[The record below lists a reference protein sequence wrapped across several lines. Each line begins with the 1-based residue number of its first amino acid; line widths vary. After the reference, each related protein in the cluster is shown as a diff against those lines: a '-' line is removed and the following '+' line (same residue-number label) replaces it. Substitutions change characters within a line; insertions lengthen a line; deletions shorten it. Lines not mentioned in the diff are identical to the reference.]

1 MRTDIPSSVQ
11 MPGGKF
17 GGVAGEYRVRNVLV
31 NGEPL
36 DVNRR
41 YKLVSHT
48 FLLVDGGD
56 GLTMFM
62 NDEAVLLDLDNK
74 ALIEYI
80 QYDLKGTI
88 GGEYADPDGQG
99 RIVIEAGPTRALAAT
114 HARAD
119 RRACRGARA
128 RRQAAGEHRRSL
140 RRRSRWS
147 RRGRRSCEPL
157 PWARDAKRFLPGH
170 TERLGANPQP

>member
-1 MRTDIPSSVQ
+1 M
-11 MPGGKF
+11 
-17 GGVAGEYRVRNVLV
+17 AGEYRVRNVLV

-99 RIVIEAGPTRALAAT
+99 RIVIKGGSDPEPTPLPTPEPTDEPVEEPAAPGGKPLASTGDPFGVAVVGAAAVATVAGAVAV
-114 HARAD
+114 
-119 RRACRGARA
+119 GAR
-128 RRQAAGEHRRSL
+128 R
-140 RRRSRWS
+140 
-147 RRGRRSCEPL
+147 
-157 PWARDAKRFLPGH
+157 
-170 TERLGANPQP
+170 

>member
-1 MRTDIPSSVQ
+1 
-11 MPGGKF
+11 MPDGSF
-17 GGVAGEYRVRNVLV
+17 GGVTGEYRVRDVQV

-56 GLTMFM
+56 GLNMFM

-88 GGEYADPDGQG
+88 GSEYVDPAGQG
-99 RIVIEAGPTRALAAT
+99 RIMIKDGPDPAPTPLPQPEPESAVNPTTSPGGKPLARTGDGTELVTIGAVAVAAVAT
-114 HARAD
+114 GAVAV
-119 RRACRGARA
+119 GAR
-128 RRQAAGEHRRSL
+128 H
-140 RRRSRWS
+140 
-147 RRGRRSCEPL
+147 
-157 PWARDAKRFLPGH
+157 
-170 TERLGANPQP
+170 

>member
-1 MRTDIPSSVQ
+1 M
-11 MPGGKF
+11 
-17 GGVAGEYRVRNVLV
+17 LV

-48 FLLVDGGD
+48 FLLVEGGD

-99 RIVIEAGPTRALAAT
+99 RIVIKNGP
-114 HARAD
+114 D
-119 RRACRGARA
+119 P
-128 RRQAAGEHRRSL
+128 EP
-140 RRRSRWS
+140 
-147 RRGRRSCEPL
+147 EPL
-157 PWARDAKRFLPGH
+157 PKPAPGSGGKPLASTGDPLGTAVVGAAAVAAAAGAVAVSARR
-170 TERLGANPQP
+170 

>member
-1 MRTDIPSSVQ
+1 M
-11 MPGGKF
+11 
-17 GGVAGEYRVRNVLV
+17 LV

-88 GGEYADPDGQG
+88 GSEYANLAGQG
-99 RIVIEAGPTRALAAT
+99 RIAIKDGPDPEPAPLPQPEPEPAADPAAGPGGKPLARTGDLTGTAVVGVVAVAAAAAAT
-114 HARAD
+114 GAVAV
-119 RRACRGARA
+119 GAR
-128 RRQAAGEHRRSL
+128 R
-140 RRRSRWS
+140 
-147 RRGRRSCEPL
+147 
-157 PWARDAKRFLPGH
+157 
-170 TERLGANPQP
+170 

>member
-1 MRTDIPSSVQ
+1 M
-11 MPGGKF
+11 
-17 GGVAGEYRVRNVLV
+17 LV

-48 FLLVDGGD
+48 FLLVEGGD

-99 RIVIEAGPTRALAAT
+99 RIVIKNGP
-114 HARAD
+114 D
-119 RRACRGARA
+119 P
-128 RRQAAGEHRRSL
+128 EP
-140 RRRSRWS
+140 
-147 RRGRRSCEPL
+147 EPL
-157 PWARDAKRFLPGH
+157 PTPEPADEPAPGSGGKPLASTGDPLGTAVVGAAAVAAAAGAVAVSARR
-170 TERLGANPQP
+170 